1 MLFRSV
7 NSSCKAFVIK
17 KTGRVRKLTRPAVD
31 IGFVDGF
38 SQRSLLTD
46 DYLGDLVALTTDEK
60 TVFGVLDTDAL
71 KVEIFGRS
79 VIVCADF

>member
-1 MLFRSV
+1 M
-7 NSSCKAFVIK
+7 
-17 KTGRVRKLTRPAVD
+17 TRPAVD

-38 SQRSLLTD
+38 SRKSLLTD